1 MKVWL
6 LIYSTLFAG
15 VLCIPAR
22 ALQAQIVNMQNALSG
37 DHAEGPGATLEMRQ
51 EQKSGNTNTERLAAQ
66 GSLSYKNPND
76 LWLLVV
82 KREYSTEDGTSS
94 TDNRFYHLRYR
105 YRLTESWGWEAYG
118 QEDADRFRKSARRT
132 VLGTGPR
139 YQATPFE
146 NFEFALSVAYM
157 HESEEFSEGGLDERE
172 PDRITKRISHVV
184 FVNYALEGWG
194 ELANVVYFQPD
205 IGHIANHR
213 TLNEASLSLKINQH
227 LSYKLTHS
235 YAYNHRPAPGVET
248 TDRSFLQSLLLKL

>member
-1 MKVWL
+1 MRVWL
-6 LIYSTLFAG
+6 RIILGL
-15 VLCIPAR
+15 VLCAPIQGVR
-22 ALQAQIVNMQNALSG
+22 AQIVNMQNALSG
-37 DHAEGPGATLEMRQ
+37 DLSEGPGATLEMRQ
-51 EQKSGNTNTERLAAQ
+51 EQKSGNTETERLAAQ
-66 GSLSYKNPND
+66 GSLSYKTPDD

-105 YRLTESWGWEAYG
+105 YQLNDSWSWEAYG

-139 YQATPFE
+139 YQVTPLE
-146 NFEFALSVAYM
+146 NLELALSVAYM
-157 HESEEFSEGGLDERE
+157 HENEEFSGSDSEERE
-172 PDRITKRISHVV
+172 PDRITKRVSHVA

-194 ELANVVYFQPD
+194 ELANVVYFQPE

-213 TLNEASLSLKINQH
+213 TLNEASLSLKINQF

-235 YAYNHRPAPGVET
+235 YAYNHRPPPGVET